1 MRSTP
6 KEDPEAKAQR
16 ERERRLA
23 QIDKSRTAQ
32 DEAEDLTTDLRAVYG
47 LSALRS
53 YGQSAPRGTT
63 TGKSNRSAAPSMFRN
78 VQHKNRY
85 FENKGR

>member
-1 MRSTP
+1 MRSMP

-23 QIDKSRTAQ
+23 KLDRSRAAQ
-32 DEAEDLTTDLRAVYG
+32 DEANDLTRDLRAVYG

-53 YGQSAPRGTT
+53 YGKAGRSTSPA
-63 TGKSNRSAAPSMFRN
+63 KSTAAPSMFRN
-78 VQHKNRY
+78 VQQKNTY
-85 FENKGR
+85 FVNNNGR